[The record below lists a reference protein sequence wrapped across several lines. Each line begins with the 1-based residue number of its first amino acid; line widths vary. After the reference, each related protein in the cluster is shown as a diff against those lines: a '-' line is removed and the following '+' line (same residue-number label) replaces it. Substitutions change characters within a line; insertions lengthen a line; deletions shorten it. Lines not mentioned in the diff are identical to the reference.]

1 MRLHAIALFAA
12 AFLAGCASLEPRLP
26 PPPTTAEIVQMA
38 KDGMTADAIIARIE
52 AARGVYP
59 LPASEFARL
68 RAEGV
73 PDRVIDSM
81 QRTYV
86 NAAWFDGYLRA
97 RDDSA
102 FWGWPSFRPG
112 PFPYWGP
119 YPYWGWR

>member
-1 MRLHAIALFAA
+1 MRVHAIALLAA
-12 AFLAGCASLEPRLP
+12 GFVAGCTSLEPRLP

-38 KDGMTADAIIARIE
+38 KDGMTADGIIARID

-59 LPASEFARL
+59 LPASESARL

-86 NAAWFDGYLRA
+86 DAVWLDGYLRA
-97 RDDSA
+97 RDAYFVYGS
-102 FWGWPSFRPG
+102 PSYPYPYGG
-112 PFPYWGP
+112 PFPYWG
-119 YPYWGWR
+119 WRRP